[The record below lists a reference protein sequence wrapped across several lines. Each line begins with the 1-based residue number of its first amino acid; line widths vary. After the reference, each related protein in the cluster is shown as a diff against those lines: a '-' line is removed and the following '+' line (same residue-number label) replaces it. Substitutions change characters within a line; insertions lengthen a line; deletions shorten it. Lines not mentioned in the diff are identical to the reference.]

1 MARPNPASALDALP
15 SGASGAQSEA
25 ARARVET
32 TLSFDER
39 VATVERIYA
48 ELAEAFP
55 RPAGRRLGRCA

>member
-1 MARPNPASALDALP
+1 LQPEVRAARVA
-15 SGASGAQSEA
+15 A

-48 ELAEAFP
+48 DLAEIFP
-55 RPAGRRLGRCA
+55 RPAGRRLERCA